1 MKLLRERVTKPLYV
15 ATLAIA
21 MVGWVLALYYGLEW
35 ALGA

>member
-1 MKLLRERVTKPLYV
+1 MNAVRERIAKPLYI

-21 MVGWVLALYYGLEW
+21 MVGWMFAIYHGLEW

>member
-1 MKLLRERVTKPLYV
+1 MNAVRERIAKQLYI

-21 MVGWVLALYYGLEW
+21 MVGWMFAIYQGVDW

>member
-1 MKLLRERVTKPLYV
+1 MKLRERVAKSLYV

-21 MVGWVLALYYGLEW
+21 MVGWILALYRGLEW